1 MTDCQ
6 AKAEKYDR
14 ALEKN
19 KERQR
24 RWYALNKD
32 RVNERNRE
40 ARALYKNA
48 HNPTT
53 PPAPVDEEPEPL
65 PVPAPQGPVYKFSK
79 LTETQITKEKP
90 NNNHPQKKQIGLDA
104 LIAHL
109 KSSNEKENT
118 QKTYKTLFKH
128 LYELADADTTKTLP
142 IYNAE
147 WMLHKIDQF
156 KKPDGGD
163 YGLSKKL
170 ALVQA
175 LCILS
180 NSDRGYGLDV
190 PDKVRLLY
198 EKKLKEIQI
207 TSRDV
212 QAGKQD
218 RTAPPFSEILK
229 KALDKFGAKDK
240 FYVFLRCYLTA
251 PNRDN
256 FDNMLIIKSL
266 KEAQPK
272 KNYLLMPMAKKGEA
286 QILIRDYKTMGKYG
300 DLVYPMDEATK
311 QIVKTYMA
319 DNGLKHGDNLFGA
332 TKLSKYI
339 GPKLDEIGYNDRED
353 GNINFLR
360 HSIATEF
367 FNQDEFPTDE
377 ERLNFSERM
386 GHSPTMNQLYQ
397 RKISQL

>member
-1 MTDCQ
+1 MVC
-6 AKAEKYDR
+6 
-14 ALEKN
+14 
-19 KERQR
+19 
-24 RWYALNKD
+24 
-32 RVNERNRE
+32 NERNRE
-40 ARALYKNA
+40 ARVLYKNA
-48 HNPTT
+48 HNPTA
-53 PPAPVDEEPEPL
+53 PPAPAVAEEPVPAYRNGLIEPTPAPVPEPEPTRTRTRSRTQATA
-65 PVPAPQGPVYKFSK
+65 PAKTAKTTPQGPVYKFSK

-229 KALDKFGAKDK
+229 KALEKFGAKDK

-272 KNYLLMPMAKKGEA
+272 KNYLLMPTAKKWYLNW
-286 QILIRDYKTMGKYG
+286 QNNIKFQN
-300 DLVYPMDEATK
+300 LVHLRTSK
-311 QIVKTYMA
+311 
-319 DNGLKHGDNLFGA
+319 
-332 TKLSKYI
+332 SKY
-339 GPKLDEIGYNDRED
+339 
-353 GNINFLR
+353 
-360 HSIATEF
+360 
-367 FNQDEFPTDE
+367 
-377 ERLNFSERM
+377 
-386 GHSPTMNQLYQ
+386 
-397 RKISQL
+397 